1 MRLLSRAG
9 GWARE
14 VRSVGVTIYV
24 GCVACSGETLKM
36 VDCSDCSNG
45 EPLAA
50 RLTRRYG
57 VTRQACS
64 NATANAATEAKRC
77 SGSFVSAVKI
87 TLSTS
92 RETPAILPYR
102 GGGGISTCW
111 LAISANDPWKGRS
124 PLRHSS
130 ATI

>member
-87 TLSTS
+87 TLSTARVGLQS
-92 RETPAILPYR
+92 RQMIP
-102 GGGGISTCW
+102 G
-111 LAISANDPWKGRS
+111 KGALHSDTRRRRS
-124 PLRHSS
+124 LKHTGR
-130 ATI
+130 